1 MSPPITTDF
10 DGAWKFA
17 LEQFFPDFLALFFP
31 EAFTAIDWRYPISF
45 RPTELQ
51 QIAPD
56 DQQGK
61 QRADTLVA
69 VQRLDGTPAQI
80 FVHVEVQSQHDRE
93 FSERMFRYHARL
105 FDRNRIPVVSL
116 AILGDENPHWLPSQ
130 FGYTIWGCALTLHFP
145 SVKLVQLDA
154 ASLEATRNP
163 FATLTLLHRDAQ
175 ETRGQPEER
184 MQRKLARFRSLFR
197 LGYPAATLRSL
208 LRLMEHLLR
217 LSPDLV
223 PLARARMH
231 AIEAEETG
239 MDTLITS
246 FEELAR
252 EEGQIQGQ
260 QALVLRLL
268 ARRVGT
274 LDTDLTARIKALTPD
289 TLLDLSD
296 ALLDFTALAD
306 LQTWLTTH
314 AGTATG

>member
-17 LEQFFPDFLALFFP
+17 LEQFFPDFLAFFFP
-31 EAFTAIDWRYPISF
+31 EAFTAIDWRSPISF

-154 ASLEATRNP
+154 TSLATTRNP

-175 ETRGQPEER
+175 ETRGKPEER

-208 LRLMEHLLR
+208 FRLMEHLLR

-260 QALVLRLL
+260 QALVLRQLT
-268 ARRVGT
+268 RRVGA
-274 LDTDLTARIKALTPD
+274 LDTDLTARIMALTPD

-314 AGTATG
+314 AGTPTG